1 MAKNERILAIDIGAT
16 SIKLCEFEYGDDGS
30 IGLAVFAYREYEE
43 ELSEDTRMG
52 VVAGLLRQMLS
63 ESGCRARRALVSIS
77 GQSVLMRFGKIP
89 YGNYD
94 RKQIKQLAEFEA
106 RRNIPF
112 AIEEVIWD
120 YQLIVGEDSESVDIM
135 SVVVKDS
142 IVSQFTN
149 SVSSIGLEPIL
160 VDVAPVCCYNA
171 ARANG
176 LGKDESVALLNIGGR
191 STNLIFLQ
199 GERFFARTIPIAGYS
214 ITQQIAKEF
223 SIGLP
228 EAEELKRHHGFVSL
242 GGAYAEPSSETAAS
256 VSKIIRNVMAR
267 LHGEISRSISIY
279 KAQQKGAAP
288 TRLYLTGGSSILTYC
303 DTFFAEKLDIPVE
316 YFNPFPVINI
326 LPGVDRQRLGEVAHM
341 FSETIGLGLRF
352 TVSCPIEISL
362 LPQEIRRQQ
371 ALTAKK
377 PYFIAAMLAV
387 LILLGTMLIALQTR
401 AASIQDHAGRLQSVR
416 NQYQPNLQKIKSMD
430 SEAKGK
436 EDQCKQLADLLM
448 QRTIWPM
455 LLNEIYRLKPD
466 DLWLTAIEPIYGE
479 VQPFEASSVGPV
491 VATAGE
497 DSLFGP
503 RGGEDMMFGGGG
515 GGLFGEPG
523 GGGLFGGPGG
533 EAAVAVGQVVSIG
546 GLNLEGAFVV
556 PTPGQTA
563 VTDSP
568 EADYPF
574 AVPDAVAAD
583 VTEEGAMAPRPL
595 SGNSPEIV
603 FVERLRSSRLFSSE
617 SNMTTLKVFRQHP
630 DFKNAGT
637 FTLQIKFEFP
647 LEYTQYSGK

>member
-16 SIKLCEFEYGDDGS
+16 SIKLCEFEYGQDGS
-30 IGLAVFAYREYEE
+30 MSLTVFAYREYVE

-52 VVAGLLRQMLS
+52 VVSGLLRQMLS
-63 ESGCRARRALVSIS
+63 ESGCRARKTLVSMS
-77 GQSVLMRFGKIP
+77 GQSVLLRFGKIP

-120 YQLIVGEDSESVDIM
+120 YQLIVGEDSESVDVM
-135 SVVVKDS
+135 SVVVKDN

-149 SVSSIGLEPIL
+149 SVAAIGLEPIL
-160 VDVAPVCCYNA
+160 VDVAPVCCYNT

-199 GERFFARTIPIAGYS
+199 GELFFARTIPIAGYS

-223 SIGLP
+223 SIGLA

-279 KAQQKGAAP
+279 KAQQKGSAP

-303 DTFFAEKLDIPVE
+303 DTFFAEKLNIPVE
-316 YFNPFPVINI
+316 YFNPFPVVNI
-326 LPGVDRQRLGEVAHM
+326 APGVDRQRLGEVAHM

-352 TVSCPIEISL
+352 ALSCPIEISL
-362 LPQEIRRQQ
+362 LPQDIRRQQ

-377 PYFIAAMLAV
+377 PYFVAAMLAV
-387 LILLGTMLIALQTR
+387 LILLGTILIALQSR
-401 AASIQDHAGRLQSVR
+401 AGSIQHCAEDLQNTRSM
-416 NQYQPNLQKIKSMD
+416 YQPNLQKIKSMD
-430 SEAKGK
+430 AEAKGK
-436 EDQCKQLADLLM
+436 ENQCRQLADLLM
-448 QRTIWPM
+448 QRSVWPM

-466 DLWLTAIEPIYGE
+466 DLWLTSLKPIYGE
-479 VQPFEASSVGPV
+479 VKPFEASSVGPV
-491 VATAGE
+491 SLAGAGE
-497 DSLFGP
+497 ESLFGS
-503 RGGEDMMFGGGG
+503 GGEDMMFGGGDAFAGMG
-515 GGLFGEPG
+515 GGDTG
-523 GGGLFGGPGG
+523 
-533 EAAVAVGQVVSIG
+533 VAGQEVHIG
-546 GLNLEGAFVV
+546 GLSLEGVFVV
-556 PTPGQTA
+556 PAPGDTA

-574 AVPDAVAAD
+574 AVPEQAAAVP
-583 VTEEGAMAPRPL
+583 EEGSEGGEGAAAAQNSPA
-595 SGNSPEIV
+595 GGGSPEIV

-617 SNMTTLKVFRQHP
+617 SNMTALKVFRQHP

-637 FTLQIKFEFP
+637 FTLQIKFDFP
-647 LEYTQYSGK
+647 LAYTQYAGK